1 MRCIDEGSVGSVWA
15 IKGVR
20 DVREAANEQN
30 LQAFVESITV
40 LENGLHN
47 LKNMYEKELDHAR

>member
-1 MRCIDEGSVGSVWA
+1 MSSL

-47 LKNMYEKELDHAR
+47 LKNMYEKELDHTR

>member
-1 MRCIDEGSVGSVWA
+1 MYQGM
-15 IKGVR
+15 R

-40 LENGLHN
+40 LENGLQN
-47 LKNMYEKELDHAR
+47 LKNLYEKELDNSR